1 MPMGLT
7 SAVWPS
13 LDLVAVDGRE
23 VRDRVAFESYPL
35 PVTVTVLCR

>member
-1 MPMGLT
+1 MGLT

-13 LDLVAVDGRE
+13 LDLVAVDGCE